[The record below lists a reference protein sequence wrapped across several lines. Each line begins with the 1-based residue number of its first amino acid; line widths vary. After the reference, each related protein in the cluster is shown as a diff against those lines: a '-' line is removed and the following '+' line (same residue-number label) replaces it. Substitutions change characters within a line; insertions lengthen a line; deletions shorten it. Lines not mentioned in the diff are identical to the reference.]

1 MPTTNIEGPNSHTSI
16 GTDIGDGVNYASIGS
31 TQVNRVLETS
41 AGSNA
46 MATLVTPSGVLFTNF
61 FNASQIP
68 AGSTILGIEVVAAT
82 DFDGSGESFIG
93 SFGSSTGTFDVEC
106 YLHNGA
112 EYSSKLTFDSSTSIS
127 GITFSNSDTT
137 AEFDGG
143 NIRYKN
149 ATLGDD
155 VLFGGTSELAGLS
168 WNPANQANFGFAITF
183 QNESNSMVAG
193 TLRGLGLRIT
203 YQETAIAKKVNSI
216 ISGSI
221 AKLDTVVG
229 NTIAKFN
236 GLILAGAAPAGLF
249 SKQYQFEDQTTQES
263 QNNIWVPSN
272 TAADWV
278 NGVSAVTDAEA
289 SNAGTN
295 WGKTATKQVRGWNCG
310 QDSTSSSNTGPN
322 GGVNTSDGSHDT
334 SSDGDR
340 YIYCEAT
347 TGTGGSG
354 LSVTAANRTWVT
366 RMPGFN
372 FSDEMLSTSND
383 LNLKFWLHAFG
394 SNMGDLFI
402 YIDTNASSNHSTATL
417 IQSYTSFSGFTA
429 NSSVWQQQTVSL
441 NSYRTV
447 DAIHYIYFVMEGAT
461 GFRSD
466 LAIDAVELIEE

>member
-1 MPTTNIEGPNSHTSI
+1 MPTTNIEGPHSHGDI
-16 GTDIGDGVNYASIGS
+16 GTDIGDGVNYASISS
-31 TQVNRVLETS
+31 TQRNRIKET
-41 AGSNA
+41 ATGTNA
-46 MATLVTPSGVLFTNF
+46 MAATATPSGVLFTNF
-61 FNASQIP
+61 FNTSQIP
-68 AGSTILGIEVVAAT
+68 TAATILGVEVVAGT
-82 DFDGSGESFIG
+82 DFDGSGNSFIG

-106 YLHNGA
+106 YLHNGTS
-112 EYSSKLTFDSSTSIS
+112 YSSKLTFDSSTSIS

-137 AEFDGG
+137 AEFNGG
-143 NIRYKN
+143 NKRYKN
-149 ATLGDD
+149 ATAGDD
-155 VLFGGTSELAGLS
+155 VLFGGTSDLAGLS

-183 QNESNSMVAG
+183 QNESSNMVAG
-193 TLRGLGLRIT
+193 LLRGIGLRVT
-203 YQETAIAKKVNSI
+203 YQEAATAEKVNSV

-221 AKLDTVVG
+221 VRLDTVAG

-236 GLILAGAAPAGLF
+236 GLILVGATPAGLF

-263 QNNIWVPSN
+263 QNSLWSPSN

-354 LSVTAANRTWVT
+354 LSITAANRTWVT

-394 SNMGDLFI
+394 SNIGDLFI

-447 DAIHYIYFVMEGAT
+447 DATHYIYFVMEGAT